1 MKQLALLAVAAVFA
15 FAAALFW
22 QARQPSQDGEAF
34 DLAAFF
40 AGRSV
45 IEGSILTLAMF
56 EEPFTARFEGT
67 VEGDSLRLEER
78 FAFADGERLQVWE
91 LAVSPS
97 GAVSGTVETEMSD
110 GALAPA
116 VPVSGASSTSGVV
129 LDYEGHAPGGGAR
142 TFRFRHHLRG
152 QAGGTVRNHVVV
164 SKFGLPLATSR
175 VVFAKDPATLST
187 ARGDR

>member
-1 MKQLALLAVAAVFA
+1 VKRLALLAVALVAAFVAV
-15 FAAALFW
+15 LFW
-22 QARQPSQDGEAF
+22 QAREPSRDGGAF
-34 DLAAFF
+34 DLGAFF
-40 AGRSV
+40 AGQSV
-45 IEGSILTLAMF
+45 SEGSIRTLGVF
-56 EEPFTARFEGT
+56 EEAFTARFQGT
-67 VEGDSLRLEER
+67 VEDGRLRLEER

-91 LAVSPS
+91 LAVAPS
-97 GAVSGTVETEMSD
+97 GAVSGTVETELSD

-116 VPVSGASSTSGVV
+116 VPVSGRSDASGVV

-142 TFRFRHHLRG
+142 IFRFRHHLRG
-152 QAGGTVRNHVVV
+152 EADGTVRNHVVV